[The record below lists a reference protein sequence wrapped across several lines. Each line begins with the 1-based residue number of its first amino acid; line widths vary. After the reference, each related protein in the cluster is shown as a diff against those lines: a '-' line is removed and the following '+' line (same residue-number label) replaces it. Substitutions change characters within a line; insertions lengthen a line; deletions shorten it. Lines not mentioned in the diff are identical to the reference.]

1 MVILVLGVIQ
11 FAIST
16 ITAAN
21 SLNVFPPG
29 GKPYGLDYS
38 EHIQNFW
45 KLILAIPANDSP
57 TNDASGER
65 CSTNQMNTNS
75 SVFYL
80 PPNGGGF
87 SERTCKVPVGKGLLI
102 PVMIMEMSDKEM
114 PGGSVEELSKS
125 AKEDQD
131 KVNSLYLNIDNTVY
145 KYDNLTDYR
154 THTEA
159 FEATF
164 PEFPE
169 QGIFGVTLKPNESG
183 ISKVVADGYYIIT
196 EPIAKGNHTI
206 HFKSSLSADPTSE
219 EPPFATDV
227 IYHIIAE

>member
-1 MVILVLGVIQ
+1 MIILVLGVIQ

-16 ITAAN
+16 TTAAN

-45 KLILAIPANDSP
+45 KWILGIPAKDNP
-57 TNDASGER
+57 FNDATGEK
-65 CSTNQMNTNS
+65 CSIGQTNTNN

-80 PPNGGGF
+80 SPNDGGL

-102 PVMIMEMSDKEM
+102 PVMIVEISDKEM

-131 KVNSLYLNIDNTVY
+131 KVNSLYLNIDNIEY
-145 KYDNLTDYR
+145 KYDNLTKYR
-154 THTEA
+154 THTEP
-159 FEATF
+159 FDVTF
-164 PEFPE
+164 PNN
-169 QGIFGVTLKPNESG
+169 GIFGIVEGG
-183 ISKVVADGYYIIT
+183 ISKAVADGFYILT

-206 HFKSSLSADPTSE
+206 HFKSSLSSDPTSG
-219 EPPFATDV
+219 EPPYAQDV
-227 IYHIIAE
+227 TYHIIAE

>member
-1 MVILVLGVIQ
+1 MCLLVVGVIP
-11 FAIST
+11 FAIS
-16 ITAAN
+16 AAAASN

-45 KLILAIPANDSP
+45 KWMLAIPANDSP
-57 TNDASGER
+57 FNDASGEK
-65 CSTNQMNTNS
+65 CSTNQTNTNS

-80 PPNGGGF
+80 SPNDGGV

-102 PVMIMEMSDKEM
+102 PVMQVEISDKEM

-131 KVNSLYLNIDNTVY
+131 KVNSLYLKIDDKEY
-145 KYDNLTDYR
+145 KYDNLTKYR
-154 THTEA
+154 THTEP

-164 PEFPE
+164 PN
-169 QGIFGVTLKPNESG
+169 QGIFGVTQGG
-183 ISKVVADGYYIIT
+183 ISKVVADGWYLIT

-206 HFKSSLSADPTSE
+206 HFKSSLSSDPTSE
-219 EPPFATDV
+219 EPPYGTDV
-227 IYHIIAE
+227 TYHINAE